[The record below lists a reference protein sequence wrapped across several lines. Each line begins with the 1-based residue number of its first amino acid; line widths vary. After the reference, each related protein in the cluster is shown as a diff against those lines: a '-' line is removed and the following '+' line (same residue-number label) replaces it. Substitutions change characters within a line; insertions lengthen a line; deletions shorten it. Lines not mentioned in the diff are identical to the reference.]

1 MPFVIRKVRNQNCW
15 QVKNVDTGKVYAK
28 CTTRTKAESQLR
40 LLHMVTRG
48 K

>member
-1 MPFVIRKVRNQNCW
+1 MPFVIKKVKNQNCW
-15 QVKNVDTGKVYAK
+15 QVKNADTGHIYSK
-28 CTTRTKAESQLR
+28 CTTKEKAERQVR

>member
-15 QVKNVDTGKVYAK
+15 QVKNADTGYIYSK
-28 CTTRTKAESQLR
+28 CTTKEKAEKQKR
-40 LLHMVTRG
+40 LLIMMTVR